1 MKRLKSINRIMLF
14 KHKGTKKVPQ
24 NKELNQNLVDNLV
37 DSPLNVDVSF
47 FANYYTKKPSSN
59 RNLLDVLTTDEYKQ
73 KTERIRKI
81 EVKKQRDKIK
91 GTLPCFTVSGTFE
104 PIRLDTNVKQH
115 TNLLCLDFDNLP
127 ADKLAELWQLLACQP
142 FVAYIG
148 YSVSGK
154 GIFAIVPI
162 ASGNNLLQH
171 FFALEAYF
179 FSLGFRMDKSC
190 KNLSRLRGV
199 SYTDK
204 PYINHAASTYT
215 DVLSDSVVPAEKKD
229 GTPAPTPQTT
239 PRPKHNTNTTPAEK
253 AVQIATDAAAK
264 KGLVFT
270 AGSRTNYTVF
280 VAGLLNRFGIEPNE
294 AFNTLDSAIGI
305 GSYPEH
311 KRRFFDVYG
320 RYTAE
325 HNTTHFTPTYQP
337 TPPTKKDA
345 PPAAAPP
352 AVKKVFAPMQTSPL
366 RTIRYTKYLGDSPEF
381 EAMCE
386 MMILSDRKLWQF
398 EAPTRAGKT
407 YAFTR
412 KFCTLLTTLHPDK
425 KVLFLNPLRATADQ
439 VTAANP
445 KLNTDLD
452 VFAHSGFTWDKGL
465 LFLKK
470 HIDKINDIVI
480 IIDEAHDLIK
490 AASPQYKA
498 KQIGQL
504 YTYLKFTFKVVCLT
518 GTPFGIMEQLGYTT
532 LKAQPKKQ
540 NTYKTEQITTT
551 AANIPTE
558 IINQLSQN
566 KGKKSLIFCNS
577 ATGTIATS
585 AEQLSKLANLCNLK
599 SDFVFS
605 GNKLSNATSQHLQTE
620 KVLPAEIDNLFCTAV
635 FETGLT
641 VEVDNVYYIND
652 KPEVELFGIWQS
664 LSRNTTDSVRNIT
677 VITVPINE
685 PEHPQFDFDVQ
696 KLQNEIADH
705 QKLADSFTD
714 QHNLL
719 LSCASLKNYTLPAT
733 DISKGVIIWSEPEQK
748 YIVDPFVLLC
758 RQYQQIIKSYTHYDL
773 VDFLS
778 QLTATDV
785 THHDRTT
792 TPTNEALQAISKEI
806 KAQTKEQRDTAK
818 ATITELL
825 TEPNTTQEFLNTVCT
840 LTENSNLKRN
850 LLSYGTDTMHTP
862 TEQTAT
868 LYRQN
873 IKLCEQAANRYTY
886 LKKRYLN
893 TIPTDNLSMWCCE
906 SSYNYGVILERL
918 SYTVIRLLINIYG
931 DAKLETILTDDKAPQ
946 KIASTRKK
954 IDCFLTIQAAQH
966 KAGNTTPPTQLTAN
980 DVLSIVRTFEPKV
993 TPKGL
998 NSYLNEFCEP
1008 TSTRKNKV
1016 CYLSVEPLNYDALLD
1031 TNKFLDNFDQIT
1043 F

>member
-1 MKRLKSINRIMLF
+1 MKRLKSINRMLF

-24 NKELNQNLVDNLV
+24 NKELNQNLVDN
-37 DSPLNVDVSF
+37 SPLNVTVSIYKSYRD
-47 FANYYTKKPSSN
+47 NVGTKC
-59 RNLLDVLTTDEYKQ
+59 NLFDFLTTNKYRQQVEQVRTVTD
-73 KTERIRKI
+73 
-81 EVKKQRDKIK
+81 KKQRDKIK
-91 GTLPCFTVSGTFE
+91 STLPAVTVSGLFDKRSLQSKCT
-104 PIRLDTNVKQH
+104 P
-115 TNLLCLDFDNLP
+115 TNLLCLDFDNVPELP
-127 ADKLAELWQLLACQP
+127 ALFEYLKTLP
-142 FVAYIG
+142 YVAFAG

-162 ASGNNLLQH
+162 KSTDSFKGH
-171 FFALEAYF
+171 FYALERDFLAFGYPI
-179 FSLGFRMDKSC
+179 DPSC
-190 KNLSRLRGV
+190 KDVTRLRGA
-199 SYTDK
+199 SYTAN
-204 PYINHAASTYT
+204 PYINHQASTYEKT
-215 DVLSDSVVPAEKKD
+215 AADPAATTTP
-229 GTPAPTPQTT
+229 TPAHT

-264 KGLVFT
+264 KGLMFVD
-270 AGSRTNYTVF
+270 GSRTGYTVF
-280 VAGLLNRFGIEPNE
+280 VAGLLNRFGIEQNE

-320 RYTAE
+320 RYTTE
-325 HNTTHFTPTYQP
+325 HNTTHFTPTYQQQP
-337 TPPTKKDA
+337 AQIIKSDA

-352 AVKKVFAPMQTSPL
+352 PAVKIFAPLKTDPL
-366 RTIRYTKYLGDSPEF
+366 RTIRYDKFLSDSPEF
-381 EAMCE
+381 EAMCDL
-386 MMILSDRKLWQF
+386 MILSDRRLWQF

-504 YTYLKFTFKVVCLT
+504 YSYLKFAFKVVCLT

-558 IINQLSQN
+558 LINLLKQN
-566 KGKKSLIFCNS
+566 EGKKSLIFCNS

-585 AEQLSKLANLCNLK
+585 AESLSKLANLCNLK

-664 LSRNTTDSVRNIT
+664 LSRNTTFKTRNIT
-677 VITVPINE
+677 VITLPINE
-685 PEHPQFDFDVQ
+685 PEYPQHDFIFSN
-696 KLQNEIADH
+696 LQTEIADH

-719 LSCASLKNYTLPAT
+719 SSSSSLKDYTLPAT

-806 KAQTKEQRDTAK
+806 KEQTKDQRNTAK
-818 ATITELL
+818 DTITELL
-825 TEPNTTQEFLNTVCT
+825 TEPNTTQEFLNTVCA

-862 TEQTAT
+862 TEITAT

-966 KAGNTTPPTQLTAN
+966 KAETTTPPTQLTAN

-1008 TSTRKNKV
+1008 TSSRKNKV

-1031 TNKFLDNFDQIT
+1031 TNTFLDNFDQIT